1 MWKQYFISGF
11 LFITL
16 CMGCVGPRPGEKPET
31 DNPVLFSINP
41 NKVRGGDPANT
52 FHGYPVLGQL
62 TVEGDDKQALIEAL
76 AKGLADK
83 PKSPA
88 KCFIPR
94 HGLRF
99 TDG

>member
-1 MWKQYFISGF
+1 M
-11 LFITL
+11 
-16 CMGCVGPRPGEKPET
+16 PET

-52 FHGYPVLGQL
+52 FHGYPVLGQV
-62 TVEGDDKQALIEAL
+62 TVDGDDKQALFEAL

-83 PKSPA
+83 SKSPA